1 MSLYKSIKFSN
12 PADRKPAEGGRKYKP
27 VLERVADGEY
37 AAKGDEGTKR
47 MVRDEQTKLYQLL
60 GMIDLC
66 KSVSEGLDRRLK
78 MVPRG
83 TARMSQAKSLIAKL
97 AFDVINTAP
106 VEQRK
111 YMRDQLPYIE
121 IMTGVKAQMPR
132 DPESAFGQFLN
143 FKQLAV
149 VTKAIQE
156 QCSLCTIEDPA
167 QQAKCPYSK
176 LLDILPMDKIDENA
190 LGCGWFH
197 KWDV

>member
-27 VLERVADGEY
+27 VHERVADGEY

-66 KSVSEGLDRRLK
+66 ESVSEGLDRRLK

-97 AFDVINTAP
+97 AFDVLNTAP

-111 YMRDQLPYIE
+111 YMRDQVPYIE

-143 FKQLAV
+143 FKQLSVA
-149 VTKAIQE
+149 TKAIQE
-156 QCSLCTIEDPA
+156 QCVLCTIEDPA
-167 QQAKCPYSK
+167 QQAKCPYAK
-176 LLDILPMDKIDENA
+176 LLDILPVDKMDENV

-197 KWDV
+197 KWDM

>member
-1 MSLYKSIKFSN
+1 MSLYKSIKFSD
-12 PADRKPAEGGRKYKP
+12 PSEKKPAEGGQKYKT
-27 VLERVADGEY
+27 VYDRLADGEY

-47 MVRDEQTKLYQLL
+47 LVRDEQTKLYQLL

-66 KSVSEGLDRRLK
+66 DSVSEGLDRRLK
-78 MVPRG
+78 MLPRG
-83 TARMSQAKSLIAKL
+83 TARLKQAKSLIAKL
-97 AFDVINTAP
+97 AFDVMNTAP
-106 VEQRK
+106 LEQRK
-111 YMRDQLPYIE
+111 HIRDQLPYIE

-132 DPESAFGQFLN
+132 DPESTFGHFLN

-167 QQAKCPYSK
+167 QQAKCPYAK
-176 LLDILPMDKIDENA
+176 LLNILPMDKMNENT

>member
-1 MSLYKSIKFSN
+1 MSLYKSIKFSG
-12 PADRKPAEGGRKYKP
+12 PAEQKPTDGGNKHKTVY
-27 VLERVADGEY
+27 ERLADGEY
-37 AAKGDEGTKR
+37 EAKGDEGTKR

-66 KSVSEGLDRRLK
+66 ESVNEGLDRRLK
-78 MVPRG
+78 MLPRG
-83 TARMSQAKSLIAKL
+83 TARLKQAKSLIAKL
-97 AFDVINTAP
+97 AFDVMNTAP
-106 VEQRK
+106 LEQRK
-111 YMRDQLPYIE
+111 HIRDQVRYIE

-132 DPESAFGQFLN
+132 DPESTFGHFLN
-143 FKQLAV
+143 FHQLAI

-176 LLDILPMDKIDENA
+176 LLDILPMDKMDENA

-197 KWDV
+197 KWDM

>member
-1 MSLYKSIKFSN
+1 MSMYKSIKFS
-12 PADRKPAEGGRKYKP
+12 DPAERKSADGSQKHKTVYEK
-27 VLERVADGEY
+27 LADGEY
-37 AAKGDEGTKR
+37 EAKGDEGTKR
-47 MVRDEQTKLYQLL
+47 MVRVEQTKLYQLL

-66 KSVSEGLDRRLK
+66 DSVSEGLDRRLK
-78 MVPRG
+78 MLPRG
-83 TARMSQAKSLIAKL
+83 TARLKQAKSLIAKL
-97 AFDVINTAP
+97 AFDVLNTAP

-111 YMRDQLPYIE
+111 HMRDQVSYIE

-132 DPESAFGQFLN
+132 DPESTFGQFLN

-167 QQAKCPYSK
+167 QQAKCPYAK
-176 LLDILPMDKIDENA
+176 LLDILPVDKMDENV

-197 KWDV
+197 KWDM

>member
-1 MSLYKSIKFSN
+1 MSLYKSIRYSN
-12 PADRKPAEGGRKYKP
+12 PAERKPAEGSQKYKP
-27 VLERVADGEY
+27 VYERVADGEY
-37 AAKGDEGTKR
+37 EAKGDEGTKR
-47 MVRDEQTKLYQLL
+47 MVRDEQTKMYQLL
-60 GMIDLC
+60 GMIEVC
-66 KSVSEGLDRRLK
+66 QSVAGGLDRRLK

-83 TARMSQAKSLIAKL
+83 TARMKQAKSLIAKL
-97 AFDVINTAP
+97 AFDVMNTAP

-111 YMRDQLPYIE
+111 YMRDQVPYIE

-176 LLDILPMDKIDENA
+176 LLDILPMDKMDENA